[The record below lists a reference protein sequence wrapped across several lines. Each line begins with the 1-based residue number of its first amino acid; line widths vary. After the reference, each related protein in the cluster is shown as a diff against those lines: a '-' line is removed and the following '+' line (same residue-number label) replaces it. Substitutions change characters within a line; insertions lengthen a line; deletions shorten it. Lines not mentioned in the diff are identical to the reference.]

1 MFRIKMVCSESR
13 HLKKATLV
21 GSITIPYDDF
31 EKLIADRSGRY
42 FRAVG
47 YLASHCN
54 NKRFLTRPLLGE
66 LLSQATQIEELLDSY
81 GARNNFRW
89 ARFRSLTA
97 AIKLFSNVSY
107 ELFHIQHSIA
117 AYRLL
122 DVKQDFSKGTEGALN
137 FTESILL
144 EVANG
149 LLTEAKKLHL
159 PIPEVLDQESFFAE
173 KLPDGRL
180 PHDLARRKIEAVSK
194 TVSLLATAFLNLA
207 TESRKELP
215 DKKIGPKAALCELTG
230 PISEEKLRSLELRFH
245 NLQSLYDT
253 YVSTTETEVFDND
266 LPILRG
272 HISVVLHLLR
282 TARDF
287 AHYYERHASPAV
299 QESITAQEAG
309 HDHEL
314 HATPVDQQTDH
325 KRKPLVNPEAL
336 LETLVDYC
344 ISFTSQFLTR
354 AELLCREM
362 LKRYIEIGTIEV
374 SVPQYRGFHVRPS
387 TLISKLVLHYGSEVK
402 MKLGEEVYD
411 AASPLELFRANEQ
424 INAHKRRSL
433 AQEII
438 CLDLVASGGGD
449 KDLRMIVRAVIV
461 TLAER
466 GKIIIYE
473 QPLKIEEKPPQP
485 DAKLIEQVTDEIAK
499 LQATGKIDIGTDIQA
514 VFTGDK
520 RVLEDIELLVENGYG
535 EDNFGNNISLPKQLT
550 YLRQ

>member
-1 MFRIKMVCSESR
+1 MGPV
-13 HLKKATLV
+13 
-21 GSITIPYDDF
+21 TISYDDF
-31 EKLIADRSGRY
+31 ERLIAGRAERY

-47 YLASHCN
+47 YLAGHSN

-81 GARNNFRW
+81 GARNNCRW

-107 ELFHIQHSIA
+107 ELFHIQHSIP

-122 DVKQDFSKGTEGALN
+122 DVKQNFSRSTEQSLKFA
-137 FTESILL
+137 ESILL
-144 EVANG
+144 EAADR
-149 LLTEAKKLHL
+149 LLAEGKKLHL

-173 KLPDGRL
+173 KLPNGRL

-194 TVSLLATAFLNLA
+194 TVSLLSTAFLNLA
-207 TESRKELP
+207 AESRKELP
-215 DKKIGPKAALCELTG
+215 HKKTVSNASLCELTG

-253 YVSTTETEVFDND
+253 YVSTTEAEVFDND

-287 AHYYERHASPAV
+287 AHYYERHAGP
-299 QESITAQEAG
+299 TAQQI
-309 HDHEL
+309 L
-314 HATPVDQQTDH
+314 QSR
-325 KRKPLVNPEAL
+325 KRLVEPEAL
-336 LETLVDYC
+336 LKILVDYC
-344 ISFTSQFLTR
+344 ISFVSQFLTR
-354 AELLCREM
+354 AELLCRDM
-362 LKRYIEIGTIEV
+362 LKRYTEIGTIEV
-374 SVPQYRGFHVRPS
+374 LVPQYRGFHVRPS
-387 TLISKLVLHYGSEVK
+387 TLVSKLVLHYGSEVK
-402 MKLGEEVYD
+402 MKLGDEVYN
-411 AASPLELFRANEQ
+411 AASPLELFRANEK

-438 CLDLVASGGGD
+438 CLDLTTSNPD
-449 KDLRMIVRAVIV
+449 NKEIRTIIRDVIV

-473 QPLKIEEKPPQP
+473 QPLKIEEKAPQP

-499 LQATGKIDIGTDIQA
+499 LQATGKIDIGTTIRA

-520 RVLEDIELLVENGYG
+520 RVLEDIELLAENGYG
-535 EDNFGNNISLPKQLT
+535 EDNFGNNISLPERLT

>member
-1 MFRIKMVCSESR
+1 MGPV
-13 HLKKATLV
+13 
-21 GSITIPYDDF
+21 TIPYDDF
-31 EKLIADRSGRY
+31 EKLIAGRAERY

-47 YLASHCN
+47 YLGGHWD
-54 NKRFLTRPLLGE
+54 NKSLLTRPLLGE

-81 GARNNFRW
+81 GARNNCRW

-107 ELFHIQHSIA
+107 ELFHIQHSIP

-122 DVKQDFSKGTEGALN
+122 DVKQDFSRGTEQSLSFA
-137 FTESILL
+137 ESILL
-144 EVANG
+144 EAAKR
-149 LLTEAKKLHL
+149 LLAEAEKLHL
-159 PIPEVLDQESFFAE
+159 PIPEVLDQEPFFAE
-173 KLPDGRL
+173 KLPKGRL

-207 TESRKELP
+207 AESRKELP
-215 DKKIGPKAALCELTG
+215 HKKTASNASLYELTG

-287 AHYYERHASPAV
+287 AHYYERHASPSV
-299 QESITAQEAG
+299 QKSVTAQEAG
-309 HDHEL
+309 HGHEL
-314 HATPVDQQTDH
+314 HAKSTVQSTTH
-325 KRKPLVNPEAL
+325 KQKKLVEPEAL
-336 LETLVDYC
+336 LDTLVDYC
-344 ISFTSQFLTR
+344 ISFVSLFLTR
-354 AELLCREM
+354 AELLCRDM
-362 LKRYIEIGTIEV
+362 LKRYTEIGTIEV

-387 TLISKLVLHYGSEVK
+387 TLVSKLVLHYGSEVK
-402 MKLGEEVYD
+402 MKLGDEVYN
-411 AASPLELFRANEQ
+411 AASPLELFRANEK

-438 CLDLVASGGGD
+438 CLDLTTSNPNNKEIRTIIRD
-449 KDLRMIVRAVIV
+449 VIV
-461 TLAER
+461 ALAER

-473 QPLKIEEKPPQP
+473 QPLKIEEKAPQP

-499 LQATGKIDIGTDIQA
+499 LQATGKIDIGTTIQA

-520 RVLEDIELLVENGYG
+520 RVLEDIELLAENGYG
-535 EDNFGNNISLPKQLT
+535 EDNFGNNISLPERLT

>member
-1 MFRIKMVCSESR
+1 MGPV
-13 HLKKATLV
+13 
-21 GSITIPYDDF
+21 TIPYDDF
-31 EKLIADRSGRY
+31 EKLIASRTERY

-47 YLASHCN
+47 YLAGCSD

-66 LLSQATQIEELLDSY
+66 LLSQSTQIEELLDSY
-81 GARNNFRW
+81 GARNNCRW

-107 ELFHIQHSIA
+107 ELFHIQHSIP

-122 DVKQDFSKGTEGALN
+122 DVKQDFSRSTEQSLSFA
-137 FTESILL
+137 ESILL
-144 EVANG
+144 EAANR
-149 LLTEAKKLHL
+149 LLDEAKKLHL
-159 PIPEVLDQESFFAE
+159 PIPEILGQESFFAE
-173 KLPDGRL
+173 KLPSGRL

-194 TVSLLATAFLNLA
+194 TVSLLSTAFLNLA
-207 TESRKELP
+207 AESRKELP
-215 DKKIGPKAALCELTG
+215 HKKSESSASLCELTG

-287 AHYYERHASPAV
+287 AHYYERHAST
-299 QESITAQEAG
+299 SAQTVTHG
-309 HDHEL
+309 
-314 HATPVDQQTDH
+314 QKQ
-325 KRKPLVNPEAL
+325 LVEPEAL
-336 LETLVDYC
+336 LDILVDYC
-344 ISFTSQFLTR
+344 ISFVSQFLTR
-354 AELLCREM
+354 AELLCQNM
-362 LKRYIEIGTIEV
+362 LKRYTEIDTIEV
-374 SVPQYRGFHVRPS
+374 LVPQYRGFHVRPS
-387 TLISKLVLHYGSEVK
+387 TLVSKLVLHYGSEVK
-402 MKLGEEVYD
+402 MKLGYDVYD
-411 AASPLELFRANEQ
+411 ASSPLELFRANEQ

-438 CLDLVASGGGD
+438 CLDQLSSRPGN
-449 KDLRMIVRAVIV
+449 KDLRSIVRDVIV

-473 QPLKIEEKPPQP
+473 HPLRIEEKAPQP
-485 DAKLIEQVTDEIAK
+485 DTKLIEQVTDEIAK
-499 LQATGKIDIGTDIQA
+499 LQATGKIDIGTTIRA

-520 RVLEDIELLVENGYG
+520 RVLEDIELLAENGYG
-535 EDNFGNNISLPKQLT
+535 EDNFGNNISLPERLS

>member
-1 MFRIKMVCSESR
+1 MGPV
-13 HLKKATLV
+13 
-21 GSITIPYDDF
+21 TIPYDDF
-31 EKLIADRSGRY
+31 GKLIASRTERY

-47 YLASHCN
+47 YLAGLSE
-54 NKRFLTRPLLGE
+54 NKSFLTRPLLGE

-81 GARNNFRW
+81 GARNNCRW
-89 ARFRSLTA
+89 GRFRSLTA

-107 ELFHIQHSIA
+107 ELFHIQHSIP

-122 DVKQDFSKGTEGALN
+122 DVKQDFSRCTEQSLKYA
-137 FTESILL
+137 ESILI
-144 EVANG
+144 EAASR
-149 LLTEAKKLHL
+149 LLAEAEKQHL
-159 PIPEVLDQESFFAE
+159 PIPEVLGQESFFSE

-207 TESRKELP
+207 AESRKELP
-215 DKKIGPKAALCELTG
+215 HKKTEANASLCELTG

-299 QESITAQEAG
+299 QKSLTEQEAEQG
-309 HDHEL
+309 HDL
-314 HATPVDQQTDH
+314 HANSTDQKITREQ
-325 KRKPLVNPEAL
+325 KRLVEPDVL
-336 LETLVDYC
+336 LDTLVDYC
-344 ISFTSQFLTR
+344 ISFVSQFLTR
-354 AELLCREM
+354 AELLCRNM
-362 LKRYIEIGTIEV
+362 LKRYTEIGTIEV
-374 SVPQYRGFHVRPS
+374 LVPQYRGFHVRPS
-387 TLISKLVLHYGSEVK
+387 TLVSKLVLHYGSEVK
-402 MKLGEEVYD
+402 MKLGYDVYD
-411 AASPLELFRANEQ
+411 ASSPLELFRANEQ

-438 CLDLVASGGGD
+438 CLDLITSKPD
-449 KDLRMIVRAVIV
+449 NNDLRTIIRDVII

-466 GKIIIYE
+466 GKVIIYE
-473 QPLKIEEKPPQP
+473 QPLRIEEKAPQP
-485 DAKLIEQVTDEIAK
+485 DARLIEQVTDEIAK
-499 LQATGKIDIGTDIQA
+499 LQATGKIDIGTDIRA
-514 VFTGDK
+514 IFTGDK
-520 RVLEDIELLVENGYG
+520 RVLEDIELLAENGYG
-535 EDNFGNNISLPKQLT
+535 EDNFGNNISLPERLS

>member
-1 MFRIKMVCSESR
+1 MGPV
-13 HLKKATLV
+13 
-21 GSITIPYDDF
+21 TISYDDF
-31 EKLIADRSGRY
+31 EKLIASRTERY

-47 YLASHCN
+47 YLGSHSN
-54 NKRFLTRPLLGE
+54 NESFLTRPLLGE

-81 GARNNFRW
+81 GARNNCRW

-107 ELFHIQHSIA
+107 ELFHIQHSIP

-122 DVKQDFSKGTEGALN
+122 DVKQDFLRSTEQSLSFA
-137 FTESILL
+137 ESILL
-144 EVANG
+144 KAASK
-149 LLTEAKKLHL
+149 LIAEAEKLHL
-159 PIPEVLDQESFFAE
+159 PIPEILDQESFFSE
-173 KLPDGRL
+173 KLPNGRL

-194 TVSLLATAFLNLA
+194 TVSLLSTAFLNLA
-207 TESRKELP
+207 AESRKELP
-215 DKKIGPKAALCELTG
+215 HRKTASNASLCELTG

-253 YVSTTETEVFDND
+253 YVSTTEAEVFDND

-287 AHYYERHASPAV
+287 AHYFERHASP
-299 QESITAQEAG
+299 TAQQV
-309 HDHEL
+309 L
-314 HATPVDQQTDH
+314 QSR
-325 KRKPLVNPEAL
+325 KRLVEPEAL
-336 LETLVDYC
+336 LKILVDYC
-344 ISFTSQFLTR
+344 ISFVSQFLTR
-354 AELLCREM
+354 AELLCRDM
-362 LKRYIEIGTIEV
+362 LKRYTEIGTIEV
-374 SVPQYRGFHVRPS
+374 PVPQYRGFHVRPS
-387 TLISKLVLHYGSEVK
+387 TLVSKLVLHYGSEVK
-402 MKLGEEVYD
+402 MKLGDEVYD

-438 CLDLVASGGGD
+438 CLDLISSGGGD
-449 KDLRMIVRAVIV
+449 KDLRMIVRAVII

-473 QPLKIEEKPPQP
+473 QPLRIEEKAPQP

-499 LQATGKIDIGTDIQA
+499 LQATGKIDIGTDIHA

-520 RVLEDIELLVENGYG
+520 RVLEDIELLAENGYG
-535 EDNFGNNISLPKQLT
+535 EDNSGNNISLPEQLT

>member
-1 MFRIKMVCSESR
+1 MGPV
-13 HLKKATLV
+13 
-21 GSITIPYDDF
+21 TIPYDDF
-31 EKLIADRSGRY
+31 EKLIASRTERY

-47 YLASHCN
+47 YLAGHSN
-54 NKRFLTRPLLGE
+54 NKSFLTRPLLGE

-81 GARNNFRW
+81 GARNNCRW

-107 ELFHIQHSIA
+107 ELFHIQHSIP

-122 DVKQDFSKGTEGALN
+122 DVKQDFSRSTAQSLN
-137 FTESILL
+137 FAESILL
-144 EVANG
+144 KAANR
-149 LLTEAKKLHL
+149 LLAEAKKLHL
-159 PIPEVLDQESFFAE
+159 PVPEVLEQESFFAE

-180 PHDLARRKIEAVSK
+180 PHDLARRKIEAVSQ

-207 TESRKELP
+207 AESRKELP
-215 DKKIGPKAALCELTG
+215 HKKTESKASLCELTG
-230 PISEEKLRSLELRFH
+230 PVSEEKLRSLELRFH

-287 AHYYERHASPAV
+287 AHYFERHISP
-299 QESITAQEAG
+299 TAQQV
-309 HDHEL
+309 L
-314 HATPVDQQTDH
+314 QTR
-325 KRKPLVNPEAL
+325 KRLVEPEAL
-336 LETLVDYC
+336 LKTLVDYC
-344 ISFTSQFLTR
+344 ISFVSQFLAR
-354 AELLCREM
+354 AELLCQEM
-362 LKRYIEIGTIEV
+362 LKRYTEISTIEV
-374 SVPQYRGFHVRPS
+374 PVPQYRGFHVRPS
-387 TLISKLVLHYGSEVK
+387 TLVSKLVLHYGSEVK
-402 MKLGEEVYD
+402 MKLGDDVYN

-438 CLDLVASGGGD
+438 CLDLISSGPGD
-449 KDLRMIVRAVIV
+449 KNLQTIIRAVIV

-499 LQATGKIDIGTDIQA
+499 LQATGKIDIGTAIRV

-520 RVLEDIELLVENGYG
+520 RVLEDIELLAENGYG
-535 EDNFGNNISLPKQLT
+535 EDNFGNNISLPERLI